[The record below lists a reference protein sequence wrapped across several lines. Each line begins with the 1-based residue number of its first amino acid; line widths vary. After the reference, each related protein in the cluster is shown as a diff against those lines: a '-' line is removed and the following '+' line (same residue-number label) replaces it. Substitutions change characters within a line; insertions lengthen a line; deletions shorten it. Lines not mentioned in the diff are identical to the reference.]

1 MAKKVLFVVSALFGL
16 MFINAGL
23 NKFYNYMPVPEDLP
37 TELVNDMMAMSEII
51 WLTPLVAVAEI
62 LGGILIIYPKTRA
75 LGSLVILP
83 VFVGVLLTNTVVET
97 SGLPLV
103 LVLLAI
109 LIWILV
115 SEKAKF
121 KPLFR

>member
-121 KPLFR
+121 NPLFR

>member
-62 LGGILIIYPKTRA
+62 LGGLYIQRR
-75 LGSLVILP
+75 
-83 VFVGVLLTNTVVET
+83 VLLD
-97 SGLPLV
+97 PL
-103 LVLLAI
+103 
-109 LIWILV
+109 
-115 SEKAKF
+115 
-121 KPLFR
+121 LFFLFL